1 MIVRG
6 IETEIELSKSVFI
19 CYNGAMSKLLA
30 TMMIFLLWAT
40 PLLAAGLGTPNLSA
54 PIAMDRFFDP
64 DRYLT
69 TGGVRYGAASEL
81 SLEPELGVG
90 YRALERDLPGGAA
103 ESIHKV
109 HAQAGWRLSLAD
121 TLYLSAAAKLPV
133 YSYQSSGSYGGQDIG
148 SRQGYDLVHS
158 LRGAPAWTGEVGLR
172 LTNSAALSLYYDQGQ
187 VPGGLPGAAQQEERV
202 GTRFI
207 WRFK

>member
-1 MIVRG
+1 MTKI
-6 IETEIELSKSVFI
+6 
-19 CYNGAMSKLLA
+19 LA
-30 TMMIFLLWAT
+30 TLLLLLLRAT
-40 PLLAAGLGTPNLSA
+40 PLFAAGLGTPSLSA
-54 PIAMDRFFDP
+54 PLATARFFDP

-69 TGGVRYGAASEL
+69 TGGVRYRAPSDL

-90 YRALERDLPGGAA
+90 YRTLERDLPGGVE

-148 SRQGYDLVHS
+148 SRQGYDLVRS
-158 LRGAPAWTGEVGLR
+158 LRSGPAWTGEVGLR
-172 LTNSAALSLYYDQGQ
+172 LGGQAALTLYFDQGQ
-187 VPGGLPGAAQQEERV
+187 VPGGLPGATQQEERV
-202 GTRFI
+202 GTRLL